1 MQIDK
6 REKQSDI
13 NVTII
18 FLADWEQKANKSNT
32 KKIVKRL
39 CTHTHTHTIYQY
51 IYIYIY
57 IYIHIYIY
65 NYPYEIMI
73 VISMVINEDNGQND
87 DNVE

>member
-39 CTHTHTHTIYQY
+39 CTHTHTHTRPHHIS

-57 IYIHIYIY
+57 IYTYIYI
-65 NYPYEIMI
+65 
-73 VISMVINEDNGQND
+73 
-87 DNVE
+87 

>member
-39 CTHTHTHTIYQY
+39 CTHTHTHKHTHTHTHTHT
-51 IYIYIY
+51 IYIYY
-57 IYIHIYIY
+57 DCDQHGDQRDYDCDQHG
-65 NYPYEIMI
+65 
-73 VISMVINEDNGQND
+73 DQRR
-87 DNVE
+87 